1 MGTRN
6 IGVAVAVPPP
16 YGTQLQAWREQLG
29 DPTARAIP
37 AHITLLP
44 PTRVPAGELAKID
57 AHLQEVAVAE
67 AGPFPLVLRGTG
79 TFRPVSPVVFVQVAF
94 GIADCERL
102 ESRVRSGP
110 LSRELRFPYHPHVT
124 IAQDVPEDL
133 LDRAFGALSGYHVRF
148 EVAEFSR
155 YEHGSDGV
163 WRPERTYRLGQ
174 TAPTDAGA

>member
-16 YGTQLQAWREQLG
+16 YGAQLQAWREQLG
-29 DPTARAIP
+29 DPTAHAIP

-44 PTRVPAGELAKID
+44 PTRVAEGELIKID
-57 AHLQEVAVAE
+57 AHLQEVAAGE

-79 TFRPVSPVVFVQVAF
+79 TFRPISPVVFVQIAI

-124 IAQDVPEDL
+124 IAHDVPEDV

-148 EVAEFSR
+148 EVAEFSL
-155 YEHGSDGV
+155 YEHGPDGV
-163 WRPERTYRLGQ
+163 WRPERNYRLGQ
-174 TAPTDAGA
+174 AAAPQAGA

>member
-16 YGTQLQAWREQLG
+16 HAAQLQVWRERLG
-29 DPTARAIP
+29 DPTAHAIP

-44 PTRVPAGELAKID
+44 PTRVAEGELGKID
-57 AHLQEVAVAE
+57 AHLHEVAAGE

-79 TFRPVSPVVFVQVAF
+79 TFRPVSPVVFVQVAL
-94 GIADCERL
+94 GIANCARL

-124 IAQDVPEDL
+124 IAQDVPDDV
-133 LDRAFGALSGYHVRF
+133 LDRALGALSGYDVRF
-148 EVAEFSR
+148 EVAEFSL
-155 YEHGSDGV
+155 YLLGSDGV
-163 WRPERTYRLGQ
+163 WRPERRYRLG
-174 TAPTDAGA
+174 A

>member
-16 YGTQLQAWREQLG
+16 YGAQLQAWRERLG
-29 DPTARAIP
+29 DPTAHAIP

-44 PTRVPAGELAKID
+44 PTRVAEGELIKID
-57 AHLQEVAVAE
+57 AHLREVAAGE

-79 TFRPVSPVVFVQVAF
+79 TFRPISPVVFVQVTL

-110 LSRELRFPYHPHVT
+110 LSRDLRFPYHPHVT
-124 IAQDVPEDL
+124 IAQDLPDDV
-133 LDRAFGALSGYHVRF
+133 LDRAFGALSGYDARF
-148 EVAEFSR
+148 EVTEFSR
-155 YEHGSDGV
+155 YELGSDGV
-163 WRPERTYRLGQ
+163 WRAERDYRLG
-174 TAPTDAGA
+174 A